1 MSVPVFVFQTST
13 FPGHHWCK
21 RLSIQLPIAVS
32 TDPYQHNDLSD
43 LLHFFVLLIVSI
55 TINNIMIIII
65 LTINIF
71 VIITVITL
79 QNNGVKLLHGNKMI
93 MGYLR

>member
-1 MSVPVFVFQTST
+1 MSVSLSVFVLQTSA

-43 LLHFFVLLIVSI
+43 LLHFFLLIVGI
-55 TINNIMIIII
+55 TINTITINIMIIIN
-65 LTINIF
+65 TF
-71 VIITVITL
+71 VTITVITL
-79 QNNGVKLLHGNKMI
+79 QNIGLKLLH
-93 MGYLR
+93 

>member
-1 MSVPVFVFQTST
+1 MSVSVFVFQTSA

-43 LLHFFVLLIVSI
+43 LLHFFLLIVGI
-55 TINNIMIIII
+55 TINTITINIMIIIN
-65 LTINIF
+65 TF
-71 VIITVITL
+71 VTITVITL
-79 QNNGVKLLHGNKMI
+79 
-93 MGYLR
+93 

>member
-1 MSVPVFVFQTST
+1 MSVSVFVFQTSA

-43 LLHFFVLLIVSI
+43 LLHFFFFLIVNI
-55 TINNIMIIII
+55 TINTIKINIIII
-65 LTINIF
+65 INIF
-71 VIITVITL
+71 VIITVISL
-79 QNNGVKLLHGNKMI
+79 QNNGVKLLHENNMI
-93 MGYLR
+93 MGY

>member
-1 MSVPVFVFQTST
+1 MSVSVFVFQTSA

-43 LLHFFVLLIVSI
+43 LLHFFLLIVGI
-55 TINNIMIIII
+55 TINTITINIMIII
-65 LTINIF
+65 NIF
-71 VIITVITL
+71 VTITEITL
-79 QNNGVKLLHGNKMI
+79 QNIGVKLLHGNNII
-93 MGYLR
+93 MGY

>member
-1 MSVPVFVFQTST
+1 MSVSVFVFQTSA

-43 LLHFFVLLIVSI
+43 LLHFFFFLIVNI
-55 TINNIMIIII
+55 NINIITTINIIII
-65 LTINIF
+65 INIF
-71 VIITVITL
+71 VIITVITS
-79 QNNGVKLLHGNKMI
+79 QNIGVKLLHGNNII
-93 MGYLR
+93 MGY